1 MDAIRVLVGSTVAT
15 LLLGLGVLEVTSQ
28 RVRIDQPSTAASDP
42 GEAPTPVWQNSLNAQ
57 GDVLDADLGPPAGRE
72 TEAVHFVETE
82 ER

>member
-15 LLLGLGVLEVTSQ
+15 LLLGLGILEVTSQ

-42 GEAPTPVWQNSLNAQ
+42 TSSGQNSLNAQ
-57 GDVLDADLGPPAGRE
+57 GDLLDVDLDPPAGGE
-72 TEAVHFVETE
+72 TETVRFVETE